1 MKHCYGFLFTIF
13 IGFFTSAQG
22 TQFLSA
28 CQQAYQACP
37 QVPRGVLEAVSFTQ
51 TRFAY
56 LSDAELESCSGLPK
70 SHGYLGMVQ
79 NGKQFFR
86 SNMRKVADLSGI
98 SQTQIRQQSQQE
110 ILAYA
115 RAFEVVFQ
123 ESYGDP
129 LPIRMKRAFSA
140 LSYIPDTGI
149 VHQFALQS
157 ELYELFRFLNKAD
170 NATQFGFPN
179 YQFNLEQVF
188 GATNLAV
195 LSAPKVIFTPTN
207 IYAGGVAFVTEG
219 QLLKSTEY
227 GPAIWNPAPSCN
239 FSSRNGT
246 AISAITIHTIQ
257 GTYAGAISWSQ
268 NCSSSVSYH
277 YVLRSSDGQVT
288 QMVNEA
294 NKAWHVGSENPY
306 TIGYEHEGYVSQS
319 TWYTTAMY
327 NASAALSRD
336 VCQSGY
342 GINPLRTFSGTATS
356 GSNVLGSCIKIKGHQ
371 HYPNQTHTDP
381 GIYWNWALYYQLI
394 NNNPSQTTVTTAT
407 GSFMDTGGAG
417 SNYSDDQRYFTLIQP
432 ANASSV
438 TLTFSSFNLEANW
451 DYMYIYDGATTSAP
465 LIGTY
470 TGTISPGTVTST
482 GGSLLIEFRSDCATT
497 AAGWQ
502 ATWSSVIQTP
512 TPVDATAP
520 TTAISAPTTW
530 VTQAFTTTFTDAD
543 NQGGSGIEKAYY
555 QVLDYD
561 GSDWRANANNGFF
574 SDNFDQATLH
584 ADWTSQVGTWG
595 LNGGYLVQSDEANGN
610 TNVWAGIDHSLSNRY
625 LYHWAGKLDG
635 AGTNR
640 RAGMHYFCSDPT
652 LTNRGNSYFVFFRLD
667 DDKVQLY
674 EVTNDVFTLVNEV
687 SYNFVAGT
695 WYDFKVIYDRISG
708 KHQVYVENVQVT
720 TWTDPTPL
728 AGGNYLSFRSG
739 NCNYAVN
746 NLKVYRSRATSVS
759 VGVGATEMLR
769 YQSTNPTTAAGRIKS
784 IVQDSATN
792 LSALDFEDVF
802 VDWTAPIAPTYVHD
816 GTGADI
822 TTTTNNNLIEANW
835 DAGSDPHSDVARYW
849 VSVGSSAGAT
859 NVVNWTDNYWNT
871 SFALNGLNL
880 AQGTTYYVNVRVEN
894 GAGLISSVISS
905 NGQLVVPPTDPPLA
919 AFNSTNTFVCAGTPI
934 DFQNTSVNATSYA
947 WSFPGGSPASSA
959 AVNPQ
964 VVYPASGTYTVELI
978 VSGPGGL
985 DIIQQQ
991 VAVQVSQPN
1000 QAAFTVNTDTLYLP
1014 SAILTCSNGSQ
1025 NANGYL
1031 WNFGDGTSS
1040 QDTNP
1045 WHQYGTAGTY
1055 EVELIAANNSCP
1067 ADTSYQTIVV
1077 IGGAGLEVEEMLW
1090 SIYPNPTTDEVIVN
1104 WEKPMSG
1111 TLICLD
1117 EKGSKVGIYPISGQ
1131 SIAISTG
1138 AWSAGVYYLT
1148 MVKQDGQVSTTK
1160 QLIRH

>member
-1 MKHCYGFLFTIF
+1 MKYCYGLLITFF
-13 IGFFTSAQG
+13 IGFFSTAQDAP
-22 TQFLSA
+22 FLSA

-56 LSDAELESCSGLPK
+56 LTDAELESCSGLPK
-70 SHGYLGMVQ
+70 SYGYLGMVQ
-79 NGKQFFR
+79 NGKHFFR

-98 SQTQIRQQSQQE
+98 SQVQIRMQPQQE

-115 RAFEVVFQ
+115 KAFEVVFQ

-129 LPIRMKRAFSA
+129 LPIRMKKAFSA
-140 LSYIPDTGI
+140 LSYLPDTGI

-188 GATNLAV
+188 GAANLAV

-207 IYAGGVAFVTEG
+207 IYAGSVAFVPET
-219 QLLKSTEY
+219 QQLKSTEY

-246 AISAITIHTIQ
+246 VISAITIHTIQ

-306 TIGYEHEGYVSQS
+306 TIGYEHEGYVSQAS
-319 TWYTTAMY
+319 WYTTAMY

-381 GIYWNWALYYQLI
+381 GINWNWALYYQLI
-394 NNNPSQTTVTTAT
+394 NNTPSQTTVTTAT
-407 GSFMDTGGAG
+407 GSFMDTGGTGA
-417 SNYSDDQRYFTLIQP
+417 NYGDDQRYFTLIQP
-432 ANASSV
+432 PNASSV

-451 DYMYIYDGATTSAP
+451 DYMYIYNGATTASP

-470 TGTISPGTVTST
+470 TGTTSPGTITAT

-530 VTQAFTTTFTDAD
+530 VTQAFTAAFTDSD

-561 GSDWRANANNGFF
+561 GSDWRANATKGFF
-574 SDNFDQATLH
+574 SDNFDQAALH
-584 ADWTSQVGTWG
+584 ADWTTQVGTWG

-640 RAGMHYFCSDPT
+640 RAGLHYFCSDPT

-687 SYNFVAGT
+687 AYNFVAGT

-746 NLKVYRSRATSVS
+746 NLKVYRSRATSVNVT
-759 VGVGATEMLR
+759 VGTTEMLR
-769 YQSTNPTTAAGRIKS
+769 YQSVNPTTAAGRIKS

-835 DAGSDPHSDVARYW
+835 DAGSDPNSDVARYW
-849 VSVGSSAGAT
+849 VSVGTAPGT
-859 NVVNWTDNYWNT
+859 TDVVNWTDNYWNT

-880 AQGTTYYVNVRVEN
+880 SQGTTYHVNVRVEN
-894 GAGLISSVISS
+894 GAGLLSAVISS
-905 NGQLVVPPTDPPLA
+905 NGQLVIPPTDPPIA

-947 WSFPGGSPASSA
+947 WSFPGGSPASSSV
-959 AVNPQ
+959 VNPQ
-964 VVYPASGTYTVELI
+964 VIYPTSGTYTVELI
-978 VSGPGGL
+978 VSGPGGV
-985 DIIQQQ
+985 DTIQQQ
-991 VAVQVSQPN
+991 VAVQVSQQN
-1000 QAAFTVNTDTLYLP
+1000 VAAFAVNADTLYLP

-1040 QDTNP
+1040 QDVNP
-1045 WHQYGTAGTY
+1045 WHQYSTSGTY
-1055 EVELIAANNSCP
+1055 SVELIAANNSCP

-1077 IGGAGLEVEEMLW
+1077 IGGAGLEIAEMDW
-1090 SIYPNPTTDEVIVN
+1090 SIYPNPTKDQVVVN
-1104 WEKPMSG
+1104 WERPMTG

-1117 EKGSKVGIYPISGQ
+1117 EKGSKVGVYPISGQ
-1131 SIAISTG
+1131 AIVVSTG
-1138 AWSAGVYYLT
+1138 AWSSGVYYLT
-1148 MVKQDGQVSTTK
+1148 LVEQDGRVSKTK
-1160 QLIRH
+1160 QLIKH

>member
-1 MKHCYGFLFTIF
+1 MKHYYGLLFTVLSGLF
-13 IGFFTSAQG
+13 GHAQDA
-22 TQFLSA
+22 TFLSA

-70 SHGYLGMVQ
+70 SYGYLGMVQ

-86 SNMRKVADLSGI
+86 SNLRKVADLSGI
-98 SQTQIRQQSQQE
+98 SQVAIRQQPQQE

-115 RAFEVVFQ
+115 KAFEVVFQ

-129 LPIRMKRAFSA
+129 LPIRMKKAFSA
-140 LSYIPDTGI
+140 LSYLPDTGI

-170 NATQFGFPN
+170 HATQFGFPN

-188 GATNLAV
+188 GAGNLVV
-195 LSAPKVIFTPTN
+195 LSAPKVVFSPTSIF
-207 IYAGGVAFVTEG
+207 AGSVAFIPENK
-219 QLLKSTEY
+219 QLKSTEY

-239 FSSRNGT
+239 FSSRNGV
-246 AISAITIHTIQ
+246 AVSAITIHTIQ

-268 NCSSSVSYH
+268 NCNSSVSYH

-306 TIGYEHEGYVSQS
+306 TIGYEHEGYVNNAS
-319 TWYTTAMY
+319 WYTTAMY

-336 VCQSGY
+336 ICQSGY

-356 GSNVLGSCIKIKGHQ
+356 GSNVLGSCIRIKGHQ

-381 GIYWNWALYYQLI
+381 GINWNWALYYRLI
-394 NNNPSQTTVTTAT
+394 NNNPSQTTITTAT

-417 SNYSDDQRYFTLIQP
+417 ANYGDDQRYFTLIQP

-470 TGTISPGTVTST
+470 TGTTSPGTITST
-482 GGSLLIEFRSDCATT
+482 SGSLLIEFRSDCATT
-497 AAGWQ
+497 APGWQ

-555 QVLDYD
+555 QVLDFD
-561 GSDWRANANNGFF
+561 GSDWRANANKGFF

-584 ADWTSQVGTWG
+584 ADWTNQVGTWN
-595 LNGGYLVQSDEANGN
+595 LNNGYLVQSDEANGN
-610 TNVWAGIDHSLSNRY
+610 TNVWAGINHALSNRY

-769 YQSTNPTTAAGRIKS
+769 YQSTNPSTAAGRIKS
-784 IVQDSATN
+784 IVQDSAAN

-802 VDWTAPIAPTYVHD
+802 VDWTAPIAPTYVYD

-849 VSVGSSAGAT
+849 VSVGTTPGAT
-859 NVVNWTDNYWNT
+859 DVVAWTDNYWYT

-880 AQGTTYYVNVRVEN
+880 LQGTTYYVNVRVEN
-894 GAGLISSVISS
+894 GAGLLSPVISS
-905 NGQLVVPPTDPPLA
+905 NGQLVVPPTDPPVA
-919 AFNSTNTFVCAGTPI
+919 SFNSTNTFVCAGTPI

-947 WSFPGGSPASSA
+947 WSFPGGSPASSSL
-959 AVNPQ
+959 VNPQ
-964 VVYPASGTYTVELI
+964 VSYSTSGTYTVELI

-985 DIIQQQ
+985 DTIQQQ
-991 VAVQVSQPN
+991 VQVQVSQPN
-1000 QAAFTVNTDTLYLP
+1000 IAAFSVNNDTLYLP
-1014 SAILTCSNGSQ
+1014 GAILTCSNNSQ
-1025 NANGYL
+1025 HANGYL
-1031 WNFGDGTSS
+1031 WNFGDGTNS
-1040 QDTNP
+1040 QDLNP
-1045 WHQYGTAGTY
+1045 WHQFTMPGTY
-1055 EVELIAANNSCP
+1055 TVELIAANNACP
-1067 ADTSYQTIVV
+1067 ADTAWKSVVVVSGLAVNEEVLHWTIQ
-1077 IGGAGLEVEEMLW
+1077 
-1090 SIYPNPTTDEVIVN
+1090 PNPTNDLVHITWETTVDGILVCVDERGRQVAVHPVKNTQI
-1104 WEKPMSG
+1104 
-1111 TLICLD
+1111 TF
-1117 EKGSKVGIYPISGQ
+1117 
-1131 SIAISTG
+1131 STQD
-1138 AWSAGVYYLT
+1138 WSAGIYYLT
-1148 MVKQDGQVSTTK
+1148 LVEKTGKTSQTKKIVKW
-1160 QLIRH
+1160 

>member
-13 IGFFTSAQG
+13 IGFFTSAQDA
-22 TQFLSA
+22 QFLSA
-28 CQQAYQACP
+28 CQEAYQACP

-115 RAFEVVFQ
+115 KAFEVVFQ

-129 LPIRMKRAFSA
+129 LPIRMKKAFSA
-140 LSYIPDTGI
+140 LSYLPDTGI

-195 LSAPKVIFTPTN
+195 LSAPKVVFTPTN
-207 IYAGGVAFVTEG
+207 IYAGSVAFVPEA

-268 NCSSSVSYH
+268 NCSSLVSYH

-417 SNYSDDQRYFTLIQP
+417 SNYGDDQRYFTLIQP

-470 TGTISPGTVTST
+470 TGTTSPGTVTST

-561 GSDWRANANNGFF
+561 GSDWRANANKGFF

-595 LNGGYLVQSDEANGN
+595 LSGGYLVQSDEANGN

-769 YQSTNPTTAAGRIKS
+769 YQSANPTTAAGRIKS
-784 IVQDSATN
+784 IVQDSAAN

-802 VDWTAPIAPTYVHD
+802 VDWTAPIAPTYVND

-849 VSVGSSAGAT
+849 VSVGTSAGAT

-905 NGQLVVPPTDPPLA
+905 NGQLVVPPTDPPVA

-985 DIIQQQ
+985 DTIQQQ

-1067 ADTSYQTIVV
+1067 ADTSNQTIVV
-1077 IGGAGLEVEEMLW
+1077 IGGAGLEVEEMQW